1 MADINITAA
10 NVAATNPTGSNRG
23 IAGATITQG
32 QVLYLDSSDSRL
44 KLADANASAATKVPI
59 GIALNAASAGQ
70 PVNYVSVD
78 TSFTVG
84 ATLSIGDVL
93 YLSATAG
100 GITATY
106 ADLTTGMVVAV
117 LGSMVSTTTANLN
130 FTIGGTKA

>member
-1 MADINITAA
+1 MADISITAA

-32 QVLYLDSSDSRL
+32 QPLYLDSADNRL
-44 KLADANASAATKVPI
+44 KLADANASASTKVPV
-59 GIALNAASAGQ
+59 GISLNAASAGQ
-70 PVNYVSVD
+70 PVNHTNAD
-78 TSFTVG
+78 ASFTVG

-93 YLSATAG
+93 YLSNTAG

-106 ADLTTGMVVAV
+106 GDLSTGSAVIV
-117 LGSMVSTTTANLN
+117 LGVMVTTTTANLN